1 MGSLELLLLPE
12 LQEIL
17 NECKEKLDLF
27 ISIETLKEQFS
38 LILKL
43 NFGGKFGLVE
53 I

>member
-17 NECKEKLDLF
+17 NECKEMLDLF
-27 ISIETLKEQFS
+27 IPIETLKDQFS